1 MHPDQLPGAIRQKA
15 SLLGL
20 HQATVLLV
28 DKRQLVLSPFL
39 EGDGAAV
46 DINTSDAGRCFRTST
61 VVAVAEGV
69 SRTRLWFPVV
79 NGTARIGVME
89 AVTEADGELVRL
101 RGIQLAALAAELL
114 EAKSKYGDHIVNAS
128 RREELS
134 LAAEVRWALVPP
146 LTFMSPEISIAGYL
160 EPAYDLA
167 GDMFDYAVNGNTA
180 HVAIMDAVGHGME
193 ASRIANLAVLSYR
206 HSRRRGLGLVET
218 YAAMDAAIEQAFD
231 RSAYATAQL
240 ATLDL
245 PDGILRWIN
254 AGHPPPLLVRAGRL
268 TQELVGQADL
278 PVGISDD
285 RTPDVHQFP
294 LEPGDVVAF
303 YSDGITEA
311 RSSDG
316 TMFGADRLAAMIE
329 RAMVERLSPPEIV
342 RQISHSVVEHQGGD
356 PPDDATLLFVGWR
369 LARGHVTDVVPPP

>member
-20 HQATVLLV
+20 DEATVLLV
-28 DKRQLVLSPFL
+28 DKRQLMLSPFL
-39 EGDGAAV
+39 EGEGAAV
-46 DINTSDAGRCFRTST
+46 DIDTSDAGRCFRTST
-61 VVAVAEGV
+61 VVAVAEGA
-69 SRTRLWFPVV
+69 STTRLWFPVV
-79 NGTARIGVME
+79 NGTARIGVLE
-89 AVTEADGELVRL
+89 AVTDADDELVRT

-128 RREELS
+128 RRQELS

-218 YAAMDAAIEQAFD
+218 YAAMDTAIEQAFA

-254 AGHPPPLLVRAGRL
+254 AGHPPPLLVRAGQL
-268 TQELVGQADL
+268 TQELIGQADL

-285 RTPDVHQFP
+285 HTPRVHQFA
-294 LEPGDVVAF
+294 LEPGDVVAL

-311 RSSDG
+311 RSSAG
-316 TMFGADRLAAMIE
+316 TMFGADRLASMID
-329 RAMVERLSPPEIV
+329 RAIVDRLSPPEIV
-342 RQISHSVVEHQGGD
+342 RQVSHAVVDHQGGD

-369 LARGHVTDVVPPP
+369 LTGGPVKDVIPTW